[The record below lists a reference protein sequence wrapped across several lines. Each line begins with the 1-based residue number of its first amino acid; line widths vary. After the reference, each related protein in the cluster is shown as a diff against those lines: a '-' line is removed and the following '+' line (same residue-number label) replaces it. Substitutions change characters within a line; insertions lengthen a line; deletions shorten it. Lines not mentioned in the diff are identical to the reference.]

1 MKCLLVQN
9 SDCYFLRLG
18 VRKSQYIKLIIW
30 SMFYTMLLKNIRHW
44 IWFIQQCA
52 IEHFHF
58 DIGNLTVKIL
68 PLLSGTRRLDSAIG

>member
-1 MKCLLVQN
+1 
-9 SDCYFLRLG
+9 
-18 VRKSQYIKLIIW
+18 
-30 SMFYTMLLKNIRHW
+30 MFYTMLLKNIRHW